1 VWVRCVLALIGAALI
16 ASATV
21 HADDT
26 LPSVLISRQLSE
38 GEHLSVGD
46 VIRLSASDN
55 GSNVRQFR
63 IAGIY
68 EPTPDPARLGAVIRE
83 VQLHL
88 PDLLGLT
95 REPSAPSGSEYVQ
108 TINVALVDPN
118 DADAFSRDVR
128 ARMPGIDAQP
138 ASGAAESTG
147 PFIVLRR
154 FHLAIAIVTIVA
166 STVFLL
172 ALTIMLVDERRAA
185 VGVLRLIGLPIR
197 RILLQLFLEG
207 LLIAGCR
214 FGVRPGTLAAVGR
227 DHQPLLPVAL
237 RHDAGVRSRHAAG
250 RGGVRGDRDPARC
263 FGYRRRI
270 VGAAAA
276 QWPAAGPSMNA
287 MGFAW
292 RSLVRQPARA
302 SLGVLGVAAVGAL
315 LFDML
320 LLSQGLVISMRDLL
334 ERTGFDLRVTA
345 TDALPGQ
352 GPLIPNAVERTQA
365 ISQLPSV
372 RSAVALR
379 FANAVVLAG
388 APRGVYTTFRESPA
402 PAPRI
407 HGRFFAVAT

>member
-1 VWVRCVLALIGAALI
+1 MWVRCILALTGAALI

-26 LPSVLISRQLSE
+26 LPPVLISRQLSE

-172 ALTIMLVDERRAA
+172 ALSIMLVDERRAA

-207 LLIAGCR
+207 LLIAVVGSVFGLALSLLSEGIINR
-214 FGVRPGTLAAVGR
+214 FFQWRYDTTLVFVRVTP
-227 DHQPLLPVAL
+227 Q
-237 RHDAGVRSRHAAG
+237 
-250 RGGVRGDRDPARC
+250 
-263 FGYRRRI
+263 
-270 VGAAAA
+270 
-276 QWPAAGPSMNA
+276 
-287 MGFAW
+287 
-292 RSLVRQPARA
+292 
-302 SLGVLGVAAVGAL
+302 VAAVCVAIAIPLAVSATVIASWAL
-315 LFDML
+315 LRRN
-320 LLSQGLVISMRDLL
+320 GLR
-334 ERTGFDLRVTA
+334 
-345 TDALPGQ
+345 
-352 GPLIPNAVERTQA
+352 
-365 ISQLPSV
+365 
-372 RSAVALR
+372 
-379 FANAVVLAG
+379 LA
-388 APRGVYTTFRESPA
+388 RR
-402 PAPRI
+402 
-407 HGRFFAVAT
+407 